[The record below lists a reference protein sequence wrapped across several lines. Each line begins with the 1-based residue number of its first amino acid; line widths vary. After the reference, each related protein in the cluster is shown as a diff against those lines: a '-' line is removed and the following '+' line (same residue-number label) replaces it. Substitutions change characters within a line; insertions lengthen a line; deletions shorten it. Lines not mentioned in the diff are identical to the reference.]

1 MFNINLKSSV
11 PIYKQIV
18 DSIRDSIV
26 KGMFLEGDKLPS
38 VREMAKLLLVNEST
52 VQRAYRELESMGVI
66 KTIVGR
72 GTFIEFDKSREL
84 LEKENVKRKI
94 ASVFKEAIYHELSFE
109 DIEEIYRNVEKEA
122 ESNATNK

>member
-94 ASVFKEAIYHELSFE
+94 SSVFKEAIYHELSLE

>member
-26 KGMFLEGDKLPS
+26 KGMLLEGDKLPS
-38 VREMAKLLLVNEST
+38 VREMAKMLLVDEST

-94 ASVFKEAIYHELSFE
+94 ESVFKEAIYHEMSLE
-109 DIEEIYRNVEKEA
+109 DIEEIYRSVEKEA

>member
-26 KGMFLEGDKLPS
+26 KGMLLEGDKLPS
-38 VREMAKLLLVNEST
+38 VREMAKILLVNEST

-84 LEKENVKRKI
+84 LENENVKRKI
-94 ASVFKEAIYHELSFE
+94 ASVFKEAIYHEMSLE
-109 DIEEIYRNVEKEA
+109 DIEEIYRSVEKEA

>member
-94 ASVFKEAIYHELSFE
+94 TSVFKEAIYHELSLE

>member
-26 KGMFLEGDKLPS
+26 KGMLLEGDKLPS
-38 VREMAKLLLVNEST
+38 VREMAKMLLVNEST

-94 ASVFKEAIYHELSFE
+94 ERVFKEAIYHEMSLE
-109 DIEEIYRNVEKEA
+109 DIEEIYRSVEKEA

>member
-72 GTFIEFDKSREL
+72 GTFIEFDRSREL

-94 ASVFKEAIYHELSFE
+94 ASVFKEAIYHELSLK

>member
-66 KTIVGR
+66 NTIVGR

-94 ASVFKEAIYHELSFE
+94 ASVFKEAIYHELNLE

>member
-26 KGMFLEGDKLPS
+26 KGMLLEGDKLPS
-38 VREMAKLLLVNEST
+38 VREMAKMLLVNEST

-94 ASVFKEAIYHELSFE
+94 ESVFKEDIYHEMSLE
-109 DIEEIYRNVEKEA
+109 DIEEIYRSVEKEA

>member
-94 ASVFKEAIYHELSFE
+94 ASVFKEAIYHELSLK